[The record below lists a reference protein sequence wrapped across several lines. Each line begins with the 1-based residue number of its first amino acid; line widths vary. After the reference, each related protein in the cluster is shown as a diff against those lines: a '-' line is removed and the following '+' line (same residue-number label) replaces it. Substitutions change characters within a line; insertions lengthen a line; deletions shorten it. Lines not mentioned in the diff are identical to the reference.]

1 MNICQVLI
9 YISYC
14 PYFVTAAEGKVDESQ
29 AVLAEV
35 VTLKARKNEIEVN
48 KINKFVT
55 SKTICF
61 QIICIS
67 THIATII
74 LIVISIVYL

>member
-1 MNICQVLI
+1 M
-9 YISYC
+9 
-14 PYFVTAAEGKVDESQ
+14 TAAEGKVDESQ
-29 AVLAEV
+29 TVLAEV

-48 KINKFVT
+48 KIKLCQIVT

-61 QIICIS
+61 QTICIS
-67 THIATII
+67 THSYTII